1 MNASTPGQR
10 ILLLHNEV
18 APILTLTSALEK
30 AGFQVM
36 EGNLP
41 DLALHELVHDPPCLI
56 LATEG
61 AGGHSVET
69 LARNLKHDAFLGR
82 LPLIVFV
89 RDSRLNDIDWG
100 ALGVDDFI
108 TIPYRPEDVVHR
120 VRLCLSRLTRSLD
133 ANPLTRLPGNTTILF
148 ETTARIQS
156 AQPFALAYVDID
168 NFKSF
173 NDRYGYGRGDEVLI
187 VACRILTTV
196 VGEIAG
202 TEGFVGHVGGDD
214 FVFMSRPDK
223 IDAICQTVI
232 KRFDL
237 VIPDFY
243 DRDDRLKGYIDSV
256 DRRGNKEQFPVMS
269 LSIAVVTNERCPI
282 AHPGDVSKIASE
294 LKKRAK
300 AMKGSVYV
308 KDQRGQAID
317 ASGEDVGPAEQNESL
332 AHKQQ
337 KL

>member
-1 MNASTPGQR
+1 MNHSSAGRR
-10 ILLLHNEV
+10 ILLLHNE
-18 APILTLTSALEK
+18 LTSTPALTAALEK
-30 AGFQVM
+30 AGFHIV
-36 EGNLP
+36 EGHLP
-41 DLALHELVHDPPCLI
+41 ELALHELVHDPPCLI
-56 LATEG
+56 LAAEG

-69 LARNLKHDAFLGR
+69 LTRNLKLDAFLGR

-100 ALGVDDFI
+100 SLGVDDFI
-108 TIPYRPEDVVHR
+108 TVPYRTEDVVHR
-120 VRLCLSRLTRSLD
+120 IRLCLSRLTRSLD
-133 ANPLTRLPGNTTILF
+133 ANPLTRLPGNTTILC

-156 AQPFALAYVDID
+156 QQPFALAYLDID

-196 VGEIAG
+196 VGELAG
-202 TEGFVGHVGGDD
+202 SEGFVGHVGGDD
-214 FVFMSRPDK
+214 FVFMSRPST
-223 IDAICQTVI
+223 IDAICETII

-243 DRDDRLKGYIDSV
+243 DREDRLKGYIDSV

-269 LSIAVVTNERCPI
+269 LSIAVVTNERNSI

-294 LKKRAK
+294 LKKKAK

-308 KDQRGQAID
+308 KDQRSQGA
-317 ASGEDVGPAEQNESL
+317 AAMTTGPTAQIPQLN
-332 AHKQQ
+332 
-337 KL
+337 

>member
-1 MNASTPGQR
+1 MNPSLPGRR
-10 ILLLHNEV
+10 ILLLHNEL
-18 APILTLTSALEK
+18 APIVTLTSALEK
-30 AGFQVM
+30 AGFQVV

-61 AGGHSVET
+61 AGGHSAET
-69 LARNLKHDAFLGR
+69 LTRNLKHDAFLGR

-100 ALGVDDFI
+100 ELGVDDFI

-156 AQPFALAYVDID
+156 GQPFALAYVDID

-196 VGEIAG
+196 VGELAG
-202 TEGFVGHVGGDD
+202 AEGFVGHVGGDD
-214 FVFMSRPDK
+214 FVFMSRPDR

-256 DRRGNKEQFPVMS
+256 DRRGNKEQFPMMS

-282 AHPGDVSKIASE
+282 THPGDVSKIASE

-300 AMKGSVYV
+300 ALKGSVYV
-308 KDQRGQAID
+308 KDQRSLAGD
-317 ASGEDVGPAEQNESL
+317 ALDANAEPSQEDNAPPAEQQ
-332 AHKQQ
+332 KQ
-337 KL
+337 

>member
-1 MNASTPGQR
+1 MNHSSAGRR
-10 ILLLHNEV
+10 ILLLPNE
-18 APILTLTSALEK
+18 LTSTPALSSALEK
-30 AGFQVM
+30 AGYQVV
-36 EGNLP
+36 EGHLSQ
-41 DLALHELVHDPPCLI
+41 LALHELVHDPPCLV
-56 LATEG
+56 LAAEG
-61 AGGHSVET
+61 SGGHSVET
-69 LARNLKHDAFLGR
+69 LTRTLKLDAFLGR

-89 RDSRLNDIDWG
+89 RDSRLNDVDWG
-100 ALGVDDFI
+100 SLGVDDFI
-108 TIPYRPEDVVHR
+108 TVPYRTEDVVHR

-133 ANPLTRLPGNTTILF
+133 ANPLTRLPGNTTILC

-156 AQPFALAYVDID
+156 QQPFALAYLDID

-196 VGEIAG
+196 VGELAG
-202 TEGFVGHVGGDD
+202 SEGFVGHVGGDD
-214 FVFMSRPDK
+214 FVFMSRPDT
-223 IDAICQTVI
+223 IDAICETII

-243 DRDDRLKGYIDSV
+243 DREDRLKGYIDSV
-256 DRRGNKEQFPVMS
+256 DRRGNKEQFPIMS
-269 LSIAVVTNERCPI
+269 LSIAVVTNERSPI

-308 KDQRGQAID
+308 KDQRGQAV
-317 ASGEDVGPAEQNESL
+317 GETHSL
-332 AHKQQ
+332 KTDSITQ
-337 KL
+337 LPTTS

>member
-1 MNASTPGQR
+1 MNHSSAGRR
-10 ILLLHNEV
+10 ILLLHNE
-18 APILTLTSALEK
+18 LTSTPALTSALEK
-30 AGFQVM
+30 SGYHVV
-36 EGNLP
+36 ESHLP
-41 DLALHELVHDPPCLI
+41 EIALHELVHDPPCLV
-56 LATEG
+56 LAAEG

-69 LARNLKHDAFLGR
+69 LTRNLKLDAFLGR

-100 ALGVDDFI
+100 SLGVDDFI
-108 TIPYRPEDVVHR
+108 TVPYRTEDVVHR
-120 VRLCLSRLTRSLD
+120 IRLCLSRLTRSLD
-133 ANPLTRLPGNTTILF
+133 ANPLTRLPGNTTILC

-156 AQPFALAYVDID
+156 QQPFALAYLDID

-196 VGEIAG
+196 VGELAG
-202 TEGFVGHVGGDD
+202 SEGFVGHVGGDD
-214 FVFMSRPDK
+214 FVFMSRPST
-223 IDAICQTVI
+223 IDQICETII

-243 DRDDRLKGYIDSV
+243 DPEDRLKGYIDSV
-256 DRRGNKEQFPVMS
+256 DRRGNKEQFPIMS
-269 LSIAVVTNERCPI
+269 LSIAVVTNERASI

-300 AMKGSVYV
+300 AMKGSVYL
-308 KDQRGQAID
+308 KDQRSQALETPSTTAD
-317 ASGEDVGPAEQNESL
+317 PTKVPPLD
-332 AHKQQ
+332 
-337 KL
+337 

>member
-1 MNASTPGQR
+1 MSHSAAGRR
-10 ILLLHNEV
+10 ILLLHNELTP
-18 APILTLTSALEK
+18 ALTLTTALEK
-30 AGFQVM
+30 AGFQVV

-56 LATEG
+56 LASEG
-61 AGGHSVET
+61 TGGHSVET
-69 LARNLKHDAFLGR
+69 LTRNLKLDAFLGR

-100 ALGVDDFI
+100 TLGVDDFI

-120 VRLCLSRLTRSLD
+120 VRLSLSRLARSLD
-133 ANPLTRLPGNTTILF
+133 ANPLTRLPGNTTILL

-156 AQPFALAYVDID
+156 RQPFALAYIDID

-196 VGEIAG
+196 VGELAG
-202 TEGFVGHVGGDD
+202 SEGFVGHVGGDD
-214 FVFMSRPDK
+214 FVFMSRPDR

-256 DRRGNKEQFPVMS
+256 DRRGNKEQFPIMS
-269 LSIAVVTNERCPI
+269 LSIAVVTNERVPI

-300 AMKGSVYV
+300 ALKGSVYV
-308 KDQRGQAID
+308 KDERGQSID
-317 ASGEDVGPAEQNESL
+317 ACTATADPTAQLPTSD
-332 AHKQQ
+332 
-337 KL
+337 

>member
-1 MNASTPGQR
+1 MNPSQPGQR
-10 ILLLHNEV
+10 ILLLHNELASIV
-18 APILTLTSALEK
+18 TLTTALEK
-30 AGFQVM
+30 AGFQVV
-36 EGNLP
+36 EGSLSN
-41 DLALHELVHDPPCLI
+41 LALHELVHDPPCLI

-69 LARNLKHDAFLGR
+69 LTRNLKQDAFLGR

-100 ALGVDDFI
+100 TLGVDDFI
-108 TIPYRPEDVVHR
+108 TIPYRAEDVVHR

-148 ETTARIQS
+148 ETTARIES
-156 AQPFALAYVDID
+156 GQPFALAYVDID

-173 NDRYGYGRGDEVLI
+173 NDRYGYGRGDEVLV
-187 VACRILTTV
+187 VACRICTTV
-196 VGEIAG
+196 VGELAG
-202 TEGFVGHVGGDD
+202 SEGFVGHVGGDD
-214 FVFMSRPDK
+214 FVFMSRPDT
-223 IDAICQTVI
+223 IDVICQTVI

-256 DRRGNKEQFPVMS
+256 DRRGNKEQFPTMS
-269 LSIAVVTNERCPI
+269 LSIAVVTNERAPI

-308 KDQRGQAID
+308 KDQRGQATD
-317 ASGEDVGPAEQNESL
+317 SSCERTEPTEQSDSPV
-332 AHKQQ
+332 HQQQ

>member
-1 MNASTPGQR
+1 MSHSNASRR
-10 ILLLHNEV
+10 ILLLHNEPTTTP
-18 APILTLTSALEK
+18 ALTSALEK
-30 AGFQVM
+30 SGFHIV
-36 EGNLP
+36 EGHLP
-41 DLALHELVHDPPCLI
+41 ELALHELVHDPPCLI
-56 LATEG
+56 LAAEG

-69 LARNLKHDAFLGR
+69 LTRNLKLDAFLGR

-100 ALGVDDFI
+100 SLGVDDFI
-108 TIPYRPEDVVHR
+108 TVPYRTEDVVHR
-120 VRLCLSRLTRSLD
+120 IRLCLSRLTRSLD
-133 ANPLTRLPGNTTILF
+133 ANPLTRLPGNTTILY
-148 ETTARIQS
+148 ETTSRIHSQ
-156 AQPFALAYVDID
+156 QPFALAYLDID

-196 VGEIAG
+196 VGEVAG
-202 TEGFVGHVGGDD
+202 SEGFVGHVGGDD
-214 FVFMSRPDK
+214 FVFMSRPNT
-223 IDAICQTVI
+223 IDAICETII

-243 DRDDRLKGYIDSV
+243 DREDRLKGYIDSV
-256 DRRGNKEQFPVMS
+256 DRRGNKEQFPIMS
-269 LSIAVVTNERCPI
+269 LSIAVVTNERVPI

-308 KDQRGQAID
+308 KDHRNQTTEAPSTTTDPTTQTPTA
-317 ASGEDVGPAEQNESL
+317 A
-332 AHKQQ
+332 
-337 KL
+337 